1 MANYYFSPIGDLTK
15 EKILDDYDNGGY
27 RVPHSYNTHGYGKI
41 DWNLGN
47 DQHYPIYSMTDGIIS
62 SITCAT
68 KDGEE
73 GYVVCIVTDRKDK
86 NGWPI
91 VINYLEL
98 DGLAGKVAE
107 TMGIEESE
115 DAYTR
120 GEASGKRVSCYDD
133 KIEIKMGE
141 QIGFSNT
148 RYSGSNVHIDFTY
161 NDRYNGSYTPP
172 NGAPGY
178 DGENSNSTPQVS
190 DDNDF
195 FSKNKDSL
203 FKGKEKVWNNGDD
216 GDRWN
221 INPYIAYLVMC
232 QKPAYLSGSSSA
244 GANYEDVQTLLDKAT
259 EWKNS
264 HSTAGARVW
273 KKVGSKEAINRAR
286 VMFNAFYSKFDAVQA
301 AAIAANALSENVCNC
316 LSNISSD
323 GKTYTST
330 WGFGTDGINSET
342 DGGWFAFHPWKDK
355 QSTLKSILKGLGISD
370 SCLNSESGGT
380 AEVQLAIY
388 NEIFSQS
395 SIGKAYGLSKR
406 TLGSG
411 YTRSNGD
418 AFENVEEGIANF
430 VSGGLQTYTG
440 GWPSECAAI
449 FERGFEG
456 SNLSVGDP
464 QARFWSADCLYEI
477 FTGNTLS

>member
-1 MANYYFSPIGDLTK
+1 MANYYFSPIGDLTE
-15 EKILDDYDNGGY
+15 EKILSNYDEGGF
-27 RVPHSYNTHGYGKI
+27 RIPHSYDSHGYGKI
-41 DWNLGN
+41 DWNLDN
-47 DQHYPIYSMTDGIIS
+47 DQHYPIYSMTNGIIS
-62 SITCAT
+62 SITCDT
-68 KDGEE
+68 KEGEE
-73 GYVVCIVTDRKDK
+73 GYVVCIVSDRKDK

-107 TMGIEESE
+107 TMGIEEAE
-115 DAYTR
+115 DSYQK

-133 KIEIKMGE
+133 KIEIQMGE
-141 QIGFSNT
+141 QIGYSNT
-148 RYSGSNVHIDFTY
+148 RYFGSNVHIDFTY

-178 DGENSNSTPQVS
+178 DGEAHSTPQVEGDS
-190 DDNDF
+190 F
-195 FSKNKDSL
+195 FTTNKESLFNNKDY
-203 FKGKEKVWNNGDD
+203 VWNIASD
-216 GDRWN
+216 GNKWK
-221 INPYIAYLVMC
+221 ISPYIAYLVMC
-232 QKPAYLSGSSSA
+232 QKPVHLSGSSSA
-244 GANYEDVQTLLDKAT
+244 GANYEDVSALLDKAT
-259 EWKNS
+259 QWKDS
-264 HSTAGARVW
+264 HSTAGSRVW

-286 VMFNAFYSKFDAVQA
+286 VMFNAFCSKFNAIQA
-301 AAIAANALSENVCNC
+301 AAIAANALSENVCRC
-316 LSNISSD
+316 VSNISSD

-330 WGFGTDGINSET
+330 WGFGTDGINSQT

-355 QSTLKSILKGLGISD
+355 QSMLKSILKGLGISD

-395 SIGKAYGLSKR
+395 SIGKVYSLSNRK
-406 TLGSG
+406 LGSG
-411 YTRSNGD
+411 YTRSNGESFQNID
-418 AFENVEEGIANF
+418 EGISNF

-440 GWPSECAAI
+440 NWPSECAAI

-456 SNLSVGDP
+456 SDLGVGDP

-477 FTGNTLS
+477 FTGKTLS